1 MINAVHASGA
11 KISAQDVVH
20 IWPLGR
26 QIPGVH
32 PNTQHAWLETGN
44 DRSGMQHIVNKHGP
58 AFAQQG
64 IPNHQLPHLA
74 EQATRHGEIMGTQGR
89 SRTIYKTDHQG
100 STHHVAVET
109 ANNGYVV
116 SMNPSSEASAK
127 KAAKKWK
134 GFAGVQQNQPGPS
147 SGNPGA
153 TS

>member
-1 MINAVHASGA
+1 MIDAVHASGG
-11 KISAQDVVH
+11 KISAKDVVH

-32 PNTQHAWLETGN
+32 PDTHHAWLEHGN
-44 DRSGMQHIVNKHGP
+44 ERSGMQHIAGKHGP

-64 IPNHQLPHLA
+64 IPHDQLPHLA

-89 SRTIYKTDHQG
+89 SRTIYKTEHQG

-116 SMNPSSEASAK
+116 SMNPSSESSAR

-134 GFAGVQQNQPGPS
+134 GMIPSQQNQPGSS
-147 SGNPGA
+147 SGNPG
-153 TS
+153 T